1 MHLYVSLTYV
11 PSSLATGFDMNL
23 NTYYSALEYD
33 ASVKIK
39 SSISLM
45 GSTEQPHCGPE
56 DGLLVKTAPFLE
68 VLHKQFSCCTN
79 LIDHKIKAL
88 SCSVWF
94 IV

>member
-1 MHLYVSLTYV
+1 
-11 PSSLATGFDMNL
+11 
-23 NTYYSALEYD
+23 
-33 ASVKIK
+33 
-39 SSISLM
+39 M

-68 VLHKQFSCCTN
+68 VVHKQFSCCTN